1 MPESV
6 TLIEC
11 PRDAFQ
17 GLPQFIPT
25 ETKIDYLRSLIDAG
39 FREIDFGSFVSA
51 KAVPQMQD
59 TLQVLEAIRPYLGQ
73 TRLIAIVP
81 NLKGMQAAIEA
92 RDIRCFGFALS
103 VSETF
108 QHRNFRQ
115 TLAQAWAMT
124 AELLDRSRGAGKD
137 LVVYLS
143 MAFGNPYGDA
153 WSLDR
158 VVSFVGRLVETGVRR
173 ISLADTVGLAQAQT
187 VQDLF
192 STCRKQFPEVELG
205 VHLHARPDRWD
216 DVVMAAYSA
225 GCRRFDGA
233 LRGMGGCPFAE
244 DYLIG
249 NIPTEGLVH
258 RFSLMGLK
266 TGVTE
271 QSIQTA
277 LAKAGRILAAY
288 SS

>member
-6 TLIEC
+6 SLIEC

-17 GLPQFIPT
+17 GLPHFIPT
-25 ETKIDYLRSLIDAG
+25 ETKIDYLLSLIDAG
-39 FREIDFGSFVSA
+39 FRDIDFGSFVSA
-51 KAVPQMQD
+51 KAVPQMRD
-59 TLQVLEAIRPYLGQ
+59 TPQVLEAIRPRLGQ

-81 NLKGMQAAIEA
+81 NLKGLEAAIESK
-92 RDIRCFGFALS
+92 DIRCVGFALS

-108 QHRNFRQ
+108 QQRNFRQ
-115 TLAQAWAMT
+115 TLEQAWAIT
-124 AELLDRSRGAGKD
+124 SELLKRSQAAGME

-153 WSLDR
+153 WSPDG
-158 VVSFVGRLVETGVRR
+158 VVSIVEGLVETGIRK

-187 VQDLF
+187 VHDLF
-192 STCRKQFPEVELG
+192 SACRRISSDVELG

-233 LRGMGGCPFAE
+233 LLGMGGCPFAE
-244 DYLIG
+244 DHLVG
-249 NIPTEGLVH
+249 NIPTDGMIH
-258 RFSLMGLK
+258 RFSQMGLK
-266 TGVTE
+266 LDVTE
-271 QSIQTA
+271 ESIQTA
-277 LAKAGRILAAY
+277 LRKVERIFTGY
-288 SS
+288 S